1 MLVKAVNS
9 VQKIG
14 NGFVKQWNEFIQAKE
29 LEEPY
34 PLQEAIH
41 FAQSLHKEVLS
52 FYECVERLATHLLSP
67 YV

>member
-41 FAQSLHKEVLS
+41 FAQSLQKEVRFF
-52 FYECVERLATHLLSP
+52 FYHCD
-67 YV
+67 